1 MVPVGFSALSPL
13 VEILNMGRQKGQ
25 DFEALLQ
32 VWKLPFVNA
41 SAIASRQQ
49 PGKMKG
55 KQERRSQT

>member
-1 MVPVGFSALSPL
+1 VVPVGFSALSPL

-41 SAIASRQQ
+41 SAIASQQQ
-49 PGKMKG
+49 PGKL
-55 KQERRSQT
+55 